1 MIFLPIFSTKNI
13 IMKLQIPLFSPS
25 NIWLEGVAVSY
36 ESDNFAI
43 SLITAQ
49 LHAVHNAKSTA
60 REELAQ
66 TPVIYV
72 V

>member
-1 MIFLPIFSTKNI
+1 
-13 IMKLQIPLFSPS
+13 MKLQIPLFSPS
-25 NIWLEGVAVSY
+25 NIWLERVAVSY

-66 TPVIYV
+66 TSVIYV

>member
-1 MIFLPIFSTKNI
+1 
-13 IMKLQIPLFSPS
+13 MKLQIPLFSPS
-25 NIWLEGVAVSY
+25 NIIWLEGVAVSY

-66 TPVIYV
+66 TPVIDV
-72 V
+72 I